1 MHHCFRDQ
9 PAETKK
15 AKVKVDKV
23 DSTVTQRDLDFFVD
37 GRTGVP
43 PLPSAL
49 IDVFRSCGTLVR
61 PPRGCHATYFF
72 PVPWQVWAEDEKRL
86 KRLTHNYIRI
96 RSFCLRRHFSESFDE
111 LARPSEF
118 WKEAIKGNYNQTK
131 GLPEQASQI
140 IVTKNDTLPP
150 PSSLATVD
158 GSRRIQRKMN
168 RAYART
174 EFGCNGELE
183 PWSPEMVVIWKNN
196 ALTYE
201 NVTTQIW
208 QEVQWELYEMNWR
221 SELLAIDLRLA
232 RNSNGAIDHVAKRK
246 SIVGS
251 IWGRN
256 NTGIILFP
264 TDDTDHK
271 NIFSTNAVLE
281 IKWEV
286 YNNFRTMLSAWP
298 NFPQNISDK
307 NIDNMGSLQLHSLSK
322 DLFRFYVQSFF
333 AEFHR
338 LPILPRLPP

>member
-15 AKVKVDKV
+15 AKVKFDKV

-49 IDVFRSCGTLVR
+49 IDAFRSCGTLVR

-96 RSFCLRRHFSESFDE
+96 RSFCLWRHFSESFDE

-150 PSSLATVD
+150 PSSSATVD

-221 SELLAIDLRLA
+221 SDLRVIDLRLA
-232 RNSNGAIDHVAKRK
+232 RNENGAIDHVAKRI

-251 IWGRN
+251 IWGNN

-264 TDDTDHK
+264 NSDTNHP
-271 NIFSTNAVLE
+271 NIFASGSDITIRREVLL
-281 IKWEV
+281 
-286 YNNFRTMLSAWP
+286 NFCTMLSVWP
-298 NFPQNISDK
+298 QFPATLMDKSISSM
-307 NIDNMGSLQLHSLSK
+307 NSIQLHSLSK
-322 DLFRFYVQSFF
+322 ELFCFYVQNFF
-333 AEFHR
+333 SEFHQ
-338 LPILPRLPP
+338 LPILPCLPA